1 VLGELKAVGNVKSH
15 YPRTEGIA
23 RTPFHG
29 VTKRANALDGEYLR
43 KAKTTLRST
52 KWAQPRSTSGRSSTG
67 ASWFSGWCSGPSE
80 MPAKT
85 FDVLVQDTATT
96 GARKH
101 WRKMQCKSPTEAF
114 GIIVWKIRK
123 VLGVAMTL
131 AQARLVINRV
141 QWVGPGAVAAS
152 DRRKRARAN
161 ERLRP
166 LARGGVAPE
175 PAPVRDTAAVTILQV
190 GLMAVPELNQ

>member
-1 VLGELKAVGNVKSH
+1 VGPVEEH
-15 YPRTEGIA
+15 
-23 RTPFHG
+23 
-29 VTKRANALDGEYLR
+29 
-43 KAKTTLRST
+43 LRSF
-52 KWAQPRSTSGRSSTG
+52 QHGGQLVQRLVFG
-67 ASWFSGWCSGPSE
+67 AFGDASQD
-80 MPAKT
+80 

-101 WRKMQCKSPTEAF
+101 WRNMQCKSPTEAF

-123 VLGVAMTL
+123 LLGVAMML

-152 DRRKRARAN
+152 ERRKRARAN
-161 ERLRP
+161 AYDP
-166 LARGGVAPE
+166 YHGVASLRNQHRYSTRLPS
-175 PAPVRDTAAVTILQV
+175 PFSKW